1 MKLKSGLVVAIIV
14 LLSGCASNKM
24 LVQENQELIA
34 PAADQAQVIFLR
46 STFVG
51 SAIQSSIYDV
61 TVGDPKFIGILSN
74 DTKLSHTVGPGKH
87 VFMVVSEAADFME
100 ANVDAGK
107 TYFSMVTP
115 RMGAWVARF
124 SMHPVRNGG
133 QGEFQYSSERFQGW
147 LARTKF
153 VENTA
158 ESYAWFEA
166 SRADIKSK
174 QEKYWV
180 VWKQKA
186 PEALAERTLNT
197 DDGV

>member
-1 MKLKSGLVVAIIV
+1 MRAKSLLFAAMV
-14 LLSGCASNKM
+14 LLASGCASTKM
-24 LVQENQELIA
+24 MVQEDQALVV
-34 PAADQAQVIFLR
+34 PAADRSQIVFLR

-51 SAIQSSIYDV
+51 SAIQASIYDV
-61 TVGDPKFIGILSN
+61 TAGEPEFIGILSN
-74 DTKLSHTVGPGKH
+74 NTKLAHTVDPGKH

-100 ANVDAGK
+100 ADLSAGK

-133 QGEFQYSSERFQGW
+133 TGEFQYSSDRFQGW
-147 LARTKF
+147 LAKTKF

-166 SRADIKSK
+166 GRDSIKGR
-174 QEKYWV
+174 QEKYWA
-180 VWKQKA
+180 VWQTKT
-186 PEALAERTLNT
+186 PEALAERTLIP